1 VISAARSIARALYF
15 NSLPFPAVHARLLP
29 TLVLLALALL
39 AGCGGDDSS
48 SGDQPPPAAKAGD
61 FPKPEGKTLVE
72 LVKQVGGSGPVL
84 APSGLEFRTGTHRFG
99 FALFTRSRKQI
110 TDASVAVYAA
120 PAGGGPAK
128 GPYLARYQSLVV
140 KPQFQSRQTASDPDA
155 AKSIY
160 TAEIPFDKPGQYE
173 LLGIARLGG
182 KLAPA
187 ATPMGGVVVKKA
199 SADTIPAVGTR
210 PPRIHTP
217 TEAEVGGDVAS
228 IDTRLPPSSMHDADF
243 ADVLGKK
250 PVVLLF
256 ATPQL
261 CQSRVCGPAVDVAEQ
276 VKASSG
282 DGVEFIH
289 MEVYRD
295 NRIDRGIR
303 PQMAAF
309 HLQSEPWLF
318 VFDRSGKVSTRI
330 EGAFSEAELKQAI
343 SKAGG

>member
-1 VISAARSIARALYF
+1 MPTLYPSPPVSPRSIPVA
-15 NSLPFPAVHARLLP
+15 
-29 TLVLLALALL
+29 VLLVCALL

-48 SGDQPPPAAKAGD
+48 SGDAQAPPTAKAKD
-61 FPKPEGKTLVE
+61 FPKPNGKSIAE
-72 LVKQVGGSGPVL
+72 LLSDTGGDGAVL
-84 APSGLEFRTGTHRFG
+84 APSGLELRTGKHRFG
-99 FALFTRSRKQI
+99 FALFSRSREQI

-120 PAGGGPAK
+120 PAGGGPAS
-128 GPYLARYQSLVV
+128 GPYLARWESLAVR
-140 KPQFQSRQTASDPDA
+140 PQFQSRQTASDPDA

-160 TAEIPFDKPGQYE
+160 TAEIPFDKPGKYE

-182 KLAPA
+182 KLVPA
-187 ATPMGGVVVKKA
+187 TTPSAGVVVKKESGDPILA
-199 SADTIPAVGTR
+199 LGTR

-217 TEAEVGGDVAS
+217 TVADVGGDVSS

-261 CQSRVCGPAVDVAEQ
+261 CQSRVCGPVVDVAEQ
-276 VKASSG
+276 VKAASG
-282 DGVEFIH
+282 DDVEFIH

-309 HLQSEPWLF
+309 RLQSEPWLF
-318 VFDRSGKVSTRI
+318 VFDRSGKVAARI
-330 EGAFSEAELKQAI
+330 EGAFSERELEQAI
-343 SKAGG
+343 SKASG

>member
-1 VISAARSIARALYF
+1 MSARKISIA
-15 NSLPFPAVHARLLP
+15 
-29 TLVLLALALL
+29 VLLACALL

-48 SGDQPPPAAKAGD
+48 SGDEPPPAAKAED
-61 FPKPEGKTLVE
+61 FPKPAGKSLAE
-72 LVKQVGGSGPVL
+72 LLDQVGGSGPVL
-84 APSGLEFRTGTHRFG
+84 APSSLELRTGTQRVG
-99 FALFTRSRKQI
+99 FALFNRSREQI

-128 GPYLARYQSLVV
+128 GPYPARYESLSV
-140 KPQFQSRQTASDPDA
+140 KPQFESRQTASDPDA
-155 AKSIY
+155 ARSIY
-160 TAEIPFDKPGQYE
+160 TAEIPFEAPGRYE
-173 LLGIARLGG
+173 LLGIARLDG
-182 KLAPA
+182 KLVPA
-187 ATPMGGVVVKKA
+187 TTPTPGVVVKKE
-199 SADTIPAVGTR
+199 SGDPIPAMGTR

-217 TEAEVGGDVAS
+217 TEAGVGGDVAS

-261 CQSRVCGPAVDVAEQ
+261 CQSRVCGPVVDVAEQ

-282 DGVEFIH
+282 DDVEFIH

-295 NRIDRGIR
+295 NRIDKGIR

-309 HLQSEPWLF
+309 HLRSEPWLF
-318 VFDRSGKVSTRI
+318 VFDRSGKVAARI
-330 EGAFSEAELKQAI
+330 EGAFSERELEQAI
-343 SKAGG
+343 SNATG

>member
-1 VISAARSIARALYF
+1 VSAPRISIAA
-15 NSLPFPAVHARLLP
+15 
-29 TLVLLALALL
+29 LLACALL

-48 SGDQPPPAAKAGD
+48 SEEAPPPAKAAD
-61 FPKPEGKTLVE
+61 FPKPNGKTLQQ
-72 LVKQVGGSGPVL
+72 LLSDADGSGPVL
-84 APSGLEFRTGTHRFG
+84 APSGLELRTGTNRFG
-99 FALFTRSRKQI
+99 FALFNRSREQI

-128 GPYLARYQSLVV
+128 GPYLARYESIAV
-140 KPQFQSRQTASDPDA
+140 KPQFQSQQTATDPDA
-155 AKSIY
+155 ARSIY
-160 TAEIPFDKPGQYE
+160 TTEIPFDKPGKYE
-173 LLGIARLGG
+173 LLGLARVGG
-182 KLAPA
+182 KLVPA
-187 ATPMGGVVVKKA
+187 TTPGGGVEVK
-199 SADTIPAVGTR
+199 SESGDPIPAVGTR

-217 TEAEVGGDVAS
+217 TKAEVGGDLAS
-228 IDTRLPPSSMHDADF
+228 IDTRLPPSTMHDADF

-261 CQSRVCGPAVDVAEQ
+261 CQSRVCGPVVDVAEQ
-276 VKASSG
+276 VKSTSG
-282 DGVEFIH
+282 DDVEFIH

-295 NRIDRGIR
+295 NRIDKGIR

-330 EGAFSEAELKQAI
+330 EGAYSERELKQAI
-343 SKAGG
+343 AKAGG